1 MKNANG
7 VAALEPKRNPLS
19 DLTNTN
25 SNPSKPQSL
34 LSSSSSSAT
43 NTTRELDLISV
54 SGTVGL
60 NVSEPISSFCSRIHA
75 LNEKKR
81 NAKKAIANPKTST
94 VRDKNDGVELGSLD
108 LTNARPRVLT
118 VRCRKKRRE
127 QDVSND
133 PQMQDYIVKQ
143 KAYFKEIDEFEL
155 AEEEVESVHEL
166 D

>member
-43 NTTRELDLISV
+43 NTTR
-54 SGTVGL
+54 GTVGL

-155 AEEEVESVHEL
+155 AEEEVEYVHEL

>member
-43 NTTRELDLISV
+43 NTTR
-54 SGTVGL
+54 VGL

>member
-43 NTTRELDLISV
+43 NTTR
-54 SGTVGL
+54 GTVGL

>member
-43 NTTRELDLISV
+43 NTTR
-54 SGTVGL
+54 GTVGL

-118 VRCRKKRRE
+118 VRCRK
-127 QDVSND
+127 V
-133 PQMQDYIVKQ
+133 
-143 KAYFKEIDEFEL
+143 L
-155 AEEEVESVHEL
+155 
-166 D
+166 